1 MKTHF
6 LFFNRDH
13 LASPIHST
21 SSQSSSISRPR
32 TKAALKGYEGVEMS
46 LPATRID
53 LRHSL
58 NRSPT
63 SNGCKLAALADIA
76 LGTDFPCDLIESSEP
91 TGHDAKRSPKV
102 PCLSV
107 SPAKSPVKHS
117 PSLLMSSDSIKAHS
131 MELKSK
137 SFEAFTGTPKSRKR
151 ARQSV
156 GKRTGYKEKKKKPR
170 TEKSTERPT
179 AAASSSSKPK
189 DIYDFEESHD
199 SVEDEIIPLTHT
211 RCNKVE
217 ALSNADVKPEAGIVK
232 TPNEEPEDESSY
244 SDRDDYYNFNSVSG
258 SGTEDHDIRIENSDQ
273 DTKSSSFSQDDKSTN
288 SKPQKKN
295 LIMGRIFKKKDV
307 QPVVETK
314 EHHKTVKKPILETE
328 LDQIFDNLKNRDDD
342 AEKRPAVEHRVK
354 TPRSDRKAKTIDV
367 PKANESE
374 CEPKKKTSESPRK
387 SRNEKSSPKAEQS
400 ARGKESPNY
409 GKRKTQRRC
418 ATNRQNKFVE
428 TWSSDEY
435 EEFHTTK
442 DIIALIQ
449 EAEMKEQRSKEKS
462 AKQQT
467 EADAIVNNPVQTT
480 SVADESSTCGG
491 TSKKEKKEKKDKSRK
506 SASND
511 DGTVAENKPK
521 SSETNKMVDDQPKAK
536 VKKAASV
543 KFESEDESDFDE
555 HWNKS
560 AKRAKSRKRRLTI
573 ASRTEELPEEKRE
586 KTKATEKPAKS
597 RSSTKKSE
605 PAETSEVAETSAEPS
620 KKPSK
625 SPEKQRSGSKAA
637 GKSKDPARRKRNAS
651 DTLYYW
657 SSSSDDEFGRIEP
670 SENDDDASENQLE
683 QHGWIVGDSHKK
695 LVTLLAHA
703 KGKKIED
710 CGVKESV
717 HKRK

>member
-1 MKTHF
+1 
-6 LFFNRDH
+6 
-13 LASPIHST
+13 
-21 SSQSSSISRPR
+21 
-32 TKAALKGYEGVEMS
+32 
-46 LPATRID
+46 
-53 LRHSL
+53 
-58 NRSPT
+58 
-63 SNGCKLAALADIA
+63 
-76 LGTDFPCDLIESSEP
+76 
-91 TGHDAKRSPKV
+91 
-102 PCLSV
+102 
-107 SPAKSPVKHS
+107 
-117 PSLLMSSDSIKAHS
+117 MSSDSIKAHS

-137 SFEAFTGTPKSRKR
+137 SFETFTGTPKSRKR
-151 ARQSV
+151 SRQSV
-156 GKRTGYKEKKKKPR
+156 GKRTGYKEKKKKARP
-170 TEKSTERPT
+170 EKSADRMMATT
-179 AAASSSSKPK
+179 SSSSKPK
-189 DIYDFEESHD
+189 DVYDFEESHD

-211 RCNKVE
+211 RGNKTE
-217 ALSNADVKPEAGIVK
+217 PPSSAEVKPEARSSAG
-232 TPNEEPEDESSY
+232 PNDEPEDESSY

-273 DTKSSSFSQDDKSTN
+273 DTKSSSFSQDAKSSA
-288 SKPQKKN
+288 SKPQKKH

-307 QPVVETK
+307 QPVAEPK
-314 EHHKTVKKPILETE
+314 EHHKVVKKPIADTE
-328 LDQIFDNLKNRDDD
+328 LDQIFDNLKNKDGAD
-342 AEKRPAVEHRVK
+342 AEKRPASEHRVK
-354 TPRSDRKAKTIDV
+354 TPRSDRKAKPADA
-367 PKANESE
+367 PKAINDSE
-374 CEPKKKTSESPRK
+374 CESKKKSSESPRK
-387 SRNEKSSPKAEQS
+387 SRNEKSSPKSEQS
-400 ARGKESPNY
+400 GRGKESPNH

-467 EADAIVNNPVQTT
+467 EAESTAADPDQKKPI
-480 SVADESSTCGG
+480 ADEANAAGSS
-491 TSKKEKKEKKDKSRK
+491 SKKEKKEKKDKNRKTASR
-506 SASND
+506 D
-511 DGTVAENKPK
+511 DSEAAEK
-521 SSETNKMVDDQPKAK
+521 QPKASEGKVAADGQPKQK
-536 VKKAASV
+536 VKKAASA

-573 ASRTEELPEEKRE
+573 ASRTEEVPEEKPV
-586 KTKATEKPAKS
+586 KAKAAEKPAKA
-597 RSSTKKSE
+597 RSSMKKSE
-605 PAETSEVAETSAEPS
+605 PAEGGETGAEPKKAS
-620 KKPSK
+620 KGQSQ
-625 SPEKQRSGSKAA
+625 KQRSGSKGA

-670 SENDDDASENQLE
+670 SENDDDASESQLE

-710 CGVKESV
+710 CGVKETV